1 MNQAGESDA
10 HVKAEQAQ
18 FADLDGKADGG
29 RTPARPLAGDGGPAA
44 PDLVANRVDAALVD
58 APADAEAA
66 DSVLRNI
73 STTLTRMDSRLSQ
86 IEAQLQGA
94 APTPQP
100 LPSQLI
106 VANPLSAGWSRF
118 QLAALATAAIV
129 LFLRLYSLDQLQNE
143 IYGDIALIFDYIGE
157 IRAPTWPTHFTLSS
171 GPLYHYLIMPVI
183 ALTGPTYF
191 GIKLASALV
200 SLGVLVAT
208 FAFARRL
215 VDERFG
221 LLAMLIAGVSSW
233 LLIFS
238 RLGNSQILVPLL
250 TACALWLMLRVIQGG
265 RTVDVV
271 ACAAVSA
278 LGLYAYPQSFILP
291 FVIGLTLLCLRW
303 AGLPVRWDDLWRFAL
318 VTALCAL
325 PFAWIVSRDPD
336 NFFSGYIGG
345 KLGDG
350 GNLAGTLV
358 GNIWRGLLALHV
370 QGDGAYRSNPPWQP
384 HLDQV
389 SGLLFL
395 VGLVFWLRPE
405 RRRLSLALLVP
416 LVLLQV
422 PSWLVLREPD
432 EVPSASR
439 ALGAVPVIYILVASG
454 LWWIVRIIQA
464 RRRGWPAA
472 VVAAALLVA
481 ILLLNAQ
488 RYFRDYIGGLPY
500 QNTPIARLVA
510 TYVDS
515 LPPETKVYLIG
526 CCWQNAM
533 PEPNGIKYAIA
544 RPEQLD
550 VKQPESLNCDWLE
563 LTQQPA
569 VLIWSFQS
577 VLPSTQIEACR
588 GMLPAQLYASRQGLP
603 VFYAAPLLKGQ
614 AASAAPAPAPAS
626 GGEQLELS
634 MVEIDAQTARV
645 SYSSLDIGEVRNVF
659 DRQADSLIRG
669 KDANPLV
676 LDIQFSQPRSVSA
689 ISMTLATMPHAQ
701 IKIELTREDGGTTS
715 FSREFIDL
723 DGIPDVELPVP
734 SAPVRTRRLR
744 IEILDLAPRGQDAP
758 HIHVRE
764 VQLR

>member
-1 MNQAGESDA
+1 MNPASESDA
-10 HVKAEQAQ
+10 QVKAEEAQ
-18 FADLDGKADGG
+18 FADLDGKADEG
-29 RTPARPLAGDGGPAA
+29 RTPARPLAGDSGPAA
-44 PDLVANRVDAALVD
+44 PDLAANLVDAALVD
-58 APADAEAA
+58 TPADAEAA

-73 STTLTRMDSRLSQ
+73 STTLKRMDSRLSQ

-100 LPSQLI
+100 LPSRLI
-106 VANPLSAGWSRF
+106 IANPLSAGWSWF

-129 LFLRLYSLDQLQNE
+129 VFLRLYSLDQLQDE

-157 IRAPTWPTHFTLSS
+157 ISARTWPTHFTLSS

-191 GIKLASALV
+191 GIKLASVLV
-200 SLGVLVAT
+200 SLGVLAAT
-208 FAFARRL
+208 YALAGRL
-215 VDERFG
+215 IDERFG
-221 LLAMLIAGVSSW
+221 LLATLIAGVSSW

-250 TACALWLMLRVIQGG
+250 AACALWLVLRIIQGG

-271 ACAAVSA
+271 ACAAVST

-303 AGLPVRWDDLWRFAL
+303 TGLPVRWDDLWRFAL

-325 PFAWIVSRDPD
+325 PFAWIVSRDPY

-345 KLGDG
+345 KLEGG

-370 QGDGAYRSNPPWQP
+370 HGDGAYRSNPPWQP
-384 HLDQV
+384 HLDLV

-405 RRRLSLALLVP
+405 RRRLSPALLVP

-422 PSWLVLREPD
+422 PSWLVLKEPD

-464 RRRGWPAA
+464 RRRGWAAA
-472 VVAAALLVA
+472 VAAILLVA

-500 QNTPIARLVA
+500 QNTPIAHLVA

-515 LPPETKVYLIG
+515 LPPETKIYLVG
-526 CCWQNAM
+526 CCWQDAM
-533 PEPNGIKYAIA
+533 PEPNGIKYAMA
-544 RPEQLD
+544 RPEQLE
-550 VKQPESLNCDWLE
+550 VKQPESLNCDWLK
-563 LTQQPA
+563 LTQPPA

-577 VLPSTQIEACR
+577 VLPSTLLEACR

-614 AASAAPAPAPAS
+614 AASAAPAPVS
-626 GGEQLELS
+626 GAGQLES
-634 MVEIDAQTARV
+634 STVEIDGQTARV
-645 SYSSLDIGEVRNVF
+645 IYSPLDIGEVRNVF
-659 DRQADSLIRG
+659 DHQVDSLIRG

-701 IKIELTREDGGTTS
+701 IKIELTREDGSTTS

-723 DGIPDVELPVP
+723 DGIPDVELPIP
-734 SAPVRTRRLR
+734 SAPVRTRRVR